1 MPEIWE
7 CERGMGHRAQDRR
20 DQVGKRGVGSGTQL
34 RTNRG
39 KHRKDREE
47 TSSEVCETLE
57 GTAKD
62 KPVQLHKGG
71 QG

>member
-1 MPEIWE
+1 M
-7 CERGMGHRAQDRR
+7 
-20 DQVGKRGVGSGTQL
+20 GKRGVGSGAQL

-47 TSSEVCETLE
+47 TSSGVCETRE